1 MTQRPENIQASLPPA
16 IEEALEARLAVAA
29 DEDVLA
35 RLWAKDPTVF
45 GPADQPEVAD
55 RMGWLDI
62 ADRLLG
68 EVGDLRAFADEVR
81 ADGITDVVLLGMGG
95 SSLAPEVIRRGL
107 GSADG
112 YPQLHVLDSTDAQAV
127 ANVEAATDPDRT
139 LYVVATKSGGTIE
152 TLSGF
157 AHFHALRGDGQHFV
171 AITDPGSKLVDLA
184 AEHGFRRTFLNDPD
198 IGGRYSALSYFGLVP
213 AALIGADVEALLQG
227 AQIAAAGCRPLDTRV
242 ATFGLW
248 FGATIGELAKH
259 GRDKLTFLIDAPLD
273 AWGLWVEQLV
283 AESTGKSSPR
293 PEHSEQGVGILPVA
307 DEPLGEVVAYGGDRV
322 FLHVR
327 NGDAP
332 DGGHETRLA
341 ELAAAGHP
349 TITVHYSADDAA
361 TALGNL
367 FFTAELATAMAG
379 WTLGIN
385 PFDQPN
391 VQEAK
396 DKTSVALDDRTAAQ
410 PDASDHDLEQLLHGC
425 GPPSYVAILGYV
437 APDPAFDAAI
447 TDLRALIR
455 DRTQATTTFG
465 YGPRYL
471 HSTGQLHKGGPK
483 HGRFLE
489 LVHPAPQDADIP
501 GQDYGFETLKAAQA
515 IGDLQTLRDHGLPAV
530 RVTLGADPVA
540 SVRALTDR
548 LQTLL
553 A

>member
-1 MTQRPENIQASLPPA
+1 MTQRPEDIRASLPA
-16 IEEALEARLAVAA
+16 DVEQALEARLAVAA

-62 ADRLLG
+62 ADRMLA
-68 EVGDLRAFADEVR
+68 EVSDLRAFADQVLG
-81 ADGITDVVLLGMGG
+81 DGIADVVLLGMGG

-107 GSADG
+107 GSAEG
-112 YPQLHVLDSTDAQAV
+112 HPQLHVLDSTDAQAV
-127 ANVEAATDPDRT
+127 ASVEAATDPATT
-139 LYVVATKSGGTIE
+139 LYVVTTKSGGTIE

-157 AHFHALRGDGQHFV
+157 AHFHALQDDGQHFV

-184 AEHGFRRTFLNDPD
+184 AEHGFRRTFLNDPN

-213 AALIGADVEALLQG
+213 AALIGADVEAMLLG

-259 GRDKLTFLIDAPLD
+259 GQDKLTFLIDPPLD
-273 AWGLWVEQLV
+273 SWGLWVEQLV

-293 PEHSEQGVGILPVA
+293 PEHSDLSLGVLPVA
-307 DEPLGEVVAYGGDRV
+307 DEPLGEVAAYGQDRI

-327 NGDAP
+327 NGAAP
-332 DGGHETRLA
+332 DAGHETRLN
-341 ELAAAGHP
+341 ELASAGHP
-349 TITVHYSADDAA
+349 TITVDYSAQAA
-361 TALGNL
+361 APELGNL

-396 DKTSVALDDRTAAQ
+396 DKTNEALADRTEAQ
-410 PDASDHDLEQLLHGC
+410 PDASDHDLERFLEGC
-425 GPPSYVAILGYV
+425 GPPSYVAILGYT
-437 APDPAFDAAI
+437 APDEALDAAI
-447 TDLRALIR
+447 D
-455 DRTQATTTFG
+455 D
-465 YGPRYL
+465 
-471 HSTGQLHKGGPK
+471 
-483 HGRFLE
+483 
-489 LVHPAPQDADIP
+489 
-501 GQDYGFETLKAAQA
+501 
-515 IGDLQTLRDHGLPAV
+515 
-530 RVTLGADPVA
+530 
-540 SVRALTDR
+540 